1 MERELRLGGA
11 EKHPCRALG
20 WAPRTAACESSRNN
34 SQWALGATETWGG
47 LCFRHRHGN
56 CPLSATQSR
65 PQPLKCVVFVLY
77 RCSGEPGCEA
87 SVGTRGERSV
97 DSLRGGLPPS
107 SMSPWGGTLG
117 SLWTSAASTTQ
128 WSPGRHPQAVK
139 IRTETSS
146 DTVMG
151 MMSMVAFVHPKPANS
166 GAGSSSSHVPTGL
179 NQVSQL

>member
-1 MERELRLGGA
+1 MSMGVWIPVRVPASDPLDCPPGREVVGWSGNSVLGVLRSTHV
-11 EKHPCRALG
+11 EP
-20 WAPRTAACESSRNN
+20 WAGPRGQLRVNLYGTIASGPWGPREAPE
-34 SQWALGATETWGG
+34 AWGG
-47 LCFRHRHGN
+47 LCFCHRHGN

-107 SMSPWGGTLG
+107 SMSPRGGTLG

-128 WSPGRHPQAVK
+128 WSPGRHPQA
-139 IRTETSS
+139 
-146 DTVMG
+146 
-151 MMSMVAFVHPKPANS
+151 
-166 GAGSSSSHVPTGL
+166 
-179 NQVSQL
+179 